1 MNEIAFWEIIEQSKE
16 ESRDFSHQI
25 ELLIN
30 KLSSLEESKIV
41 EFEYRIREALSKS
54 AQYNIMAA
62 AKIVNDYVSDDSF
75 LYFRCRLIAE
85 GKELFYKAIE
95 NPEIIAKSNIQELEF
110 GGEEMLYVADQ
121 AFIKKFG
128 EYAEKELPRDIA
140 FDYLN
145 YNEGEEIRGED
156 WKEEELP
163 FKYPELWK
171 RYKNES
177 LA

>member
-1 MNEIAFWEIIEQSKE
+1 MNELVFWEIIEQSKE

-30 KLSSLEESKIV
+30 KLSYLEESKII
-41 EFEYRIREALSKS
+41 EFEYRFREALSKS
-54 AQYNIMAA
+54 ARYNIMAA

-85 GKELFYKAIE
+85 GKELFNKAIE
-95 NPEIIAKSNIQELEF
+95 NPEVIANSNIQELEF
-110 GGEEMLYVADQ
+110 GGEEMLYITDQ

-128 EYAEKELPRDIA
+128 EDSEKELPRDIA
-140 FDYLN
+140 FKYLN
-145 YNEGEEIRGED
+145 YDEGEEIKGEN

-163 FKYPELWK
+163 FKYPEMWN
-171 RYKNES
+171 RYKNEC

>member
-1 MNEIAFWEIIEQSKE
+1 MNELVFWEIIEQSRE
-16 ESRDFSHQI
+16 ESRDFLHQI

-30 KLSSLEESKIV
+30 KISFLEESKII
-41 EFEYRIREALSKS
+41 EFEYRLREALLKS
-54 AQYNIMAA
+54 ARYNIMAA
-62 AKIVNDYVSDDSF
+62 AKIVNSYVSDDSF

-85 GKELFYKAIE
+85 GKEIFHKAME
-95 NPEIIAKSNIQELEF
+95 NPEVIAKSNIQELEF

-128 EYAEKELPRDIA
+128 EDTEKELPRDKA

-145 YNEGEEIRGED
+145 YDEGNEIKGED

>member
-1 MNEIAFWEIIEQSKE
+1 MNELVFWEIIEQSKE
-16 ESRDFSHQI
+16 ESRDFTHQI

-30 KLSSLEESKIV
+30 KLSLLEESKII
-41 EFEYRIREALSKS
+41 EFEYRFREALSKS
-54 AQYNIMAA
+54 ARYNIMAA

-85 GKELFYKAIE
+85 GKELFHKAIE
-95 NPEIIAKSNIQELEF
+95 NPEVIAKSNIQELEF
-110 GGEEMLYVADQ
+110 GGEEMLYIADH
-121 AFIKKFG
+121 AFIKKLGGDTG
-128 EYAEKELPRDIA
+128 EELPRDKA

-145 YNEGEEIRGED
+145 YDEGEEIEGED